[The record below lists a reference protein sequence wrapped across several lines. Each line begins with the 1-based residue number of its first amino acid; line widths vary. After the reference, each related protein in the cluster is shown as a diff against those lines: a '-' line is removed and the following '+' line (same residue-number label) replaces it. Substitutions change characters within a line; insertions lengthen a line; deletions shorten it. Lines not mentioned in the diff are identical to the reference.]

1 MKLINIHSRRDFIKI
16 NELFGGTSGGPVAG
30 GQGFANNAS
39 LKDTYLGD
47 LVNGIFKGIS
57 WLWRKSK
64 ENFII
69 NKLKAQLIN
78 ELTRGVIIYCF
89 DSNINIETGKIVKG
103 EEEGGESTNEEKDEF
118 EVIKMDKTSGTT
130 FLENFDPIN
139 PSAEII
145 AILADPANNIAI
157 DFDKLN
163 AAKPED
169 IEQDE
174 RDLIQEEEEINH
186 DFLLRYVENFES
198 MNLDQKQKIK
208 IIYINYMMI
217 KKLNEK
223 LKIVVNDSKK
233 NSINYKNYNINE
245 AIAKIKQENPKA
257 GDVSLGKS
265 LIGLTVSDILTSR
278 DRKQYENN
286 PSVFENTEEGKVYTK
301 KDKDF
306 KLDIYAIN
314 LAEIEKTIQT
324 HGGEALKNVSKRVN
338 SENLKVIQL
347 TAKELFVPKE
357 GQDKSKVQLRWNKE
371 VSSIY
376 ANFTNIMDISL
387 VDIRE
392 DFRNDLTGAASTKS
406 KSAGNILK
414 SNENLLLIADR
425 FEDAIEKDESK
436 ASELNGSWSYFGFTY
451 NGKPFISSVA
461 PVNLYKRD
469 YHLFM
474 IANTFTNSDSA
485 SHTVTSNFT
494 EFEDIFKS
502 KMLNGSMLDKMNV
515 NVYFMFFTKTY
526 PKFPTGDSKSQPN
539 AILVFNSVYNT
550 ADQTTKLYV
559 CKKDSGGKFSIV
571 NEVESM
577 DSGDFKN
584 YKVLIGVDTC
594 RKFVPG
600 TKFEPWMNSLKLNN
614 RASKKS
620 PQFNDFIQAN
630 VPHFYTDHTGLHNK
644 IREIKLNAS

>member
-208 IIYINYMMI
+208 II
-217 KKLNEK
+217 
-223 LKIVVNDSKK
+223 
-233 NSINYKNYNINE
+233 
-245 AIAKIKQENPKA
+245 
-257 GDVSLGKS
+257 
-265 LIGLTVSDILTSR
+265 
-278 DRKQYENN
+278 
-286 PSVFENTEEGKVYTK
+286 
-301 KDKDF
+301 
-306 KLDIYAIN
+306 
-314 LAEIEKTIQT
+314 
-324 HGGEALKNVSKRVN
+324 
-338 SENLKVIQL
+338 
-347 TAKELFVPKE
+347 
-357 GQDKSKVQLRWNKE
+357 
-371 VSSIY
+371 
-376 ANFTNIMDISL
+376 
-387 VDIRE
+387 
-392 DFRNDLTGAASTKS
+392 
-406 KSAGNILK
+406 
-414 SNENLLLIADR
+414 
-425 FEDAIEKDESK
+425 
-436 ASELNGSWSYFGFTY
+436 
-451 NGKPFISSVA
+451 
-461 PVNLYKRD
+461 
-469 YHLFM
+469 
-474 IANTFTNSDSA
+474 
-485 SHTVTSNFT
+485 
-494 EFEDIFKS
+494 
-502 KMLNGSMLDKMNV
+502 
-515 NVYFMFFTKTY
+515 
-526 PKFPTGDSKSQPN
+526 
-539 AILVFNSVYNT
+539 
-550 ADQTTKLYV
+550 
-559 CKKDSGGKFSIV
+559 
-571 NEVESM
+571 
-577 DSGDFKN
+577 
-584 YKVLIGVDTC
+584 
-594 RKFVPG
+594 
-600 TKFEPWMNSLKLNN
+600 
-614 RASKKS
+614 
-620 PQFNDFIQAN
+620 
-630 VPHFYTDHTGLHNK
+630 
-644 IREIKLNAS
+644 